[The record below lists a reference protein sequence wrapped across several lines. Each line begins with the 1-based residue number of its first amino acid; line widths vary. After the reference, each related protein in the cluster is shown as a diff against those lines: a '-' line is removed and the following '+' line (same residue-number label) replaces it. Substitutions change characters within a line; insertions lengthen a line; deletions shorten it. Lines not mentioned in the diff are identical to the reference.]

1 MAMPAVGTNEFRYDG
16 SDRFRVSIAIDEWIM
31 SREIFLDNNATTQPL
46 PEVTA
51 AVVAAMSESFGNAS
65 SSNRAGERARRVLRE
80 SRESVARLIGAAPN
94 SISFTSGA
102 TEANNWVLQRTC
114 QKPGSFLVT
123 SEAEH
128 SSIKNLCD
136 FLEGSGTQVERLPVD
151 ECGRVNVNQ
160 LAEAVSREPTLVSV
174 HWVNNETGTVQPVD
188 EIAAVCRERGMLFHT
203 DASQV
208 VGKLP
213 VDVTTLGCDFLSF
226 SAHKFHGPQGVGGL
240 YIRPGVKLLPLM
252 FGGSQE
258 NGRRAGTENLPG
270 IAGTGA
276 AAAQRLGSLNATIER
291 LQRLRDRLESAALA
305 QISDV
310 FVNGDVRR
318 RICNTTNLRFE
329 GVNGEALVARLDQR
343 GIRCSQSSA
352 CTNQRPEPSY
362 VLRAMG
368 LSEAQAYSSIR
379 FSVSSLNSDNEIDE
393 CVEILAE
400 LVSDMRRFSLR
411 TAISK

>member
-1 MAMPAVGTNEFRYDG
+1 MNP
-16 SDRFRVSIAIDEWIM
+16 
-31 SREIFLDNNATTQPL
+31 EIFLDNNATTHPL

-65 SSNRAGERARRVLRE
+65 SSNRAGERARRQLRD
-80 SRESVARLIGAAPN
+80 SRESVARLIGAAPD

-123 SEAEH
+123 TAAEH

-136 FLEGSGTQVERLPVD
+136 ILEIGGTQVESIPVD
-151 ECGRVNVNQ
+151 ECGRVSVEQ
-160 LAEAVSREPTLVSV
+160 LAEAVSRETTLVSV
-174 HWVNNETGTVQPVD
+174 HWVNNETGTVQPVE
-188 EIAAVCRERGMLFHT
+188 EIAAACRERGVLFHT
-203 DASQV
+203 DASQA

-213 VDVTTLGCDFLSF
+213 VDVAKLGCDFLSF

-240 YIRPGVKLLPLM
+240 YIRPGVKLPSLM

-258 NGRRAGTENLPG
+258 NGHRAGTENLPG
-270 IAGTGA
+270 IAGAGA
-276 AAAQRLGSLNATIER
+276 AATQRLGGIEATIER
-291 LQRLRDRLESAALA
+291 LQELRNRFESGVLS

-310 FVNGDVRR
+310 FVNGDVKR

-368 LSEAQAYSSIR
+368 LSESQAYSSIR
-379 FSVSSLNSDNEIDE
+379 FSVSVLNSDEEIDE
-393 CVEILAE
+393 SIGILAE
-400 LVSDMRRFSLR
+400 LVAELRRFSKL
-411 TAISK
+411 TAINE

>member
-1 MAMPAVGTNEFRYDG
+1 MNP
-16 SDRFRVSIAIDEWIM
+16 
-31 SREIFLDNNATTQPL
+31 EIFLDNNATTQPL

-65 SSNRAGERARRVLRE
+65 SSNRAGERARRQLRD
-80 SRESVARLIGAAPN
+80 SRESIARLIGADPD

-114 QKPGSFLVT
+114 NKVGNSLVT
-123 SEAEH
+123 TAAEH

-136 FLEGSGTQVERLPVD
+136 ILEIGSTQVERLPVD
-151 ECGRVNVNQ
+151 ECGRVSVEQ
-160 LAEAVSREPTLVSV
+160 LAEAVSRETMLVSV
-174 HWVNNETGTVQPVD
+174 HWVNNETGTIQPVE
-188 EIAAVCRERGMLFHT
+188 EIAAACRERGVLFHT
-203 DASQV
+203 DASQA

-213 VDVTTLGCDFLSF
+213 VDVAKLGCDFFSF

-240 YIRPGVKLLPLM
+240 YIRPGVKLPSLM

-258 NGRRAGTENLPG
+258 HGHRAGTENLPG
-270 IAGTGA
+270 IAGAGA
-276 AAAQRLGSLNATIER
+276 AATQRLGGINATIER
-291 LQRLRDRLESAALA
+291 LRELRDRLESGVLS

-310 FVNGDVRR
+310 FVNGDVKR

-352 CTNQRPEPSY
+352 CTNQRPEPSH

-368 LSEAQAYSSIR
+368 LSESQAYSSIR
-379 FSVSSLNSDNEIDE
+379 FSVSVLNSGEEIDE
-393 CVEILAE
+393 SIGILVELVAE
-400 LVSDMRRFSLR
+400 LRRFSKL
-411 TAISK
+411 TAINE